1 MRRSEITLGS
11 RDHTLVSRRS
21 RQKMFFFVG
30 DPDIASGTGA
40 GETLNVCVENWKLSD
55 GQKIYAKCDSD

>member
-1 MRRSEITLGS
+1 
-11 RDHTLVSRRS
+11 
-21 RQKMFFFVG
+21 MFFFVG